1 VDPLAEVCYLDPE
14 ADAEGMRELGGGLLL
29 APHPGRQGSLLQ
41 WCVAAGAPPGYLV
54 RLIPVAARYLLRRRL
69 YGKDIN
75 KKGLLEGEVTA
86 LVTSTISITCSA
98 LCVFRSILCFM
109 ILLGFI
115 DDVLD
120 IPWRVYVLSHS
131 VIHFIPIESLS
142 CF

>member
-1 VDPLAEVCYLDPE
+1 VVFAALVLFLAPFSYLVFVHYPVD
-14 ADAEGMRELGGGLLL
+14 ADLRRSILICGAINLGGF
-29 APHPGRQGSLLQ
+29 
-41 WCVAAGAPPGYLV
+41 LV
-54 RLIPVAARYLLRRRL
+54 VLRLIPVAARYLLRRRL